1 MRKIILLALITLSLF
16 GCKKTESPDEG
27 FNNNPAEQTITTT
40 VAGRVINQMNE
51 PVSGA
56 IVKAGSASA
65 TTDINGEFT
74 LTNARLKE
82 DAAYVTVEKQ
92 GYFTGSRTFIA
103 KSNDKHLIDVMLLY
117 KSLSGSVNNNNGGTV
132 MLPSGAAV
140 TLPAN
145 SVVMA
150 STGAAYTGIVNVAM
164 TWIDP
169 TSSGLHLQMPGD
181 LRGINE
187 AGEENVLHSLGMVG
201 VELTG
206 SGGEKLQ
213 IAPGKKAGLRL
224 PIPNSVLATAPATI
238 AFWSLND
245 STGIWKQE
253 GVAPKSGNYY
263 LGEASHFSWWNCDIG
278 VPLAR
283 VKALITDLSG
293 NIQKGKLVKVKAL
306 KPELLGNTRYG
317 YTDNSGYIDALVPA
331 NTAIQIEMTNGF
343 YPTYCTGASVTIGPF
358 TANSIHTIEP
368 LKIANSLPY
377 IIQITGSVKDCNNQ
391 PLTNGYVKL
400 KFNNGQYLTA
410 VTNGSFA
417 FSSSVCSNAP
427 ISAEGTAV
435 NSSNLNAGVPQ
446 TLTLTTGNNIIDLVA
461 CGSPTA
467 NSQFLQ
473 YTLGNDT
480 YYFNETDSLVLRYR
494 PPTSANEFPSFDVFV
509 SPPQLSPN
517 YPFLMFGF
525 SEPAL
530 STSTLKHMTLVPPSF
545 QYYNVIG
552 TSAILINL
560 TEFGTT
566 PGAYIAGSFT
576 ATARTSIGQGQTGQT
591 IDAPFTCSFRI
602 KRRN

>member
-65 TTDINGEFT
+65 ITDIDGEFT

-82 DAAYVTVEKQ
+82 DAAYITVEKQ

-103 KSNDKHLIDVMLLY
+103 KSNDKHFIDVMLLY

-145 SVVMA
+145 SVVVA

-253 GVAPKSGNYY
+253 GVATKSGNYY

-278 VPLAR
+278 VPLAT
-283 VKALITDLSG
+283 VKALITDASG
-293 NIQKGKLVKVKAL
+293 NIQKGKLVKMMAL
-306 KPELLGNTRYG
+306 NPGLLFDTRYG
-317 YTDNSGYIDALVPA
+317 YTDNTGHINAVVPS
-331 NTAIQIEMTNGF
+331 NTVLQVSLAEV
-343 YPTYCTGASVTIGPF
+343 YPHCITSSSINIGPF
-358 TANSIHTIEP
+358 TANTLNLLSPLQINTISYT
-368 LKIANSLPY
+368 ID
-377 IIQITGSVKDCNNQ
+377 ITGNVKDCNSL
-391 PLTNGYVKL
+391 PVTSGFVKL
-400 KFNNGQYLTA
+400 KFNNTTIIA
-410 VTNGSFA
+410 IITNGVFT
-417 FSSSVCSNAP
+417 FPLTVCTTSP
-427 ISAEGTAV
+427 IVAECTAV
-435 NSSNLNAGVPQ
+435 NNSNINTSLPKM
-446 TLTLTTGNNIIDLVA
+446 LTLTTGNNVVDIVA
-461 CGSPTA
+461 CNAPLST
-467 NSQFLQ
+467 SQFLQ
-473 YTLGNDT
+473 YKLNSNI
-480 YYFNETDSLVLRYR
+480 YSFNEADSLILEYKT
-494 PPTSANEFPSFDVFV
+494 PTTTVPFPSFEVFA
-509 SPPQLSPN
+509 SQPKTSPN
-517 YPFLMFGF
+517 YPYINFSFFEPILNSSPINFLNLM
-525 SEPAL
+525 
-530 STSTLKHMTLVPPSF
+530 PPSL
-545 QYYNVIG
+545 QNYTYDPLYATQKNIE
-552 TSAILINL
+552 L

-566 PGAYIAGSFT
+566 PGSYISGNFT
-576 ATARTSIGQGQTGQT
+576 TIVGTSQGGQSSSSL
-591 IDAPFTCSFRI
+591 ITCSFRI
-602 KRRN
+602 KRKN